1 MNGELHCA
9 AAAEGVEQRPLK
21 RYIILKILAALFY
34 AAITAFILYGFIGG
48 VLAASSPEARQA
60 SLAVFVIFF
69 LVYGGLLYIVPF
81 LISLLGLI
89 FSSRRVKAGECVRST
104 VIYFAVFTALPVIT
118 WIATFLFAKYC

>member
-34 AAITAFILYGFIGG
+34 AAITAFILYGFIYVFSAGSQETRQTAF
-48 VLAASSPEARQA
+48 VL
-60 SLAVFVIFF
+60 FVLIF

-89 FSSRRVKAGECVRST
+89 FSARRVKTGECVRST